1 MRSKIQINSSIVL
14 VVFLV
19 AVVLGF
25 YLAQPSFL
33 SLSSL
38 NNILIQ
44 ASAATVAAVGMTFVI
59 LLSDIDLSVGATM
72 SLAVVVGVTLT
83 SGGSQF
89 DTTTTVWVIPVA
101 IGVGIACGVLNAL
114 LINRLKLNSLI
125 VTLGTAS
132 VYLGIALTITEAG
145 TRVLSGTLVDLIAL
159 RIGPLNLIV
168 VVVVVITV
176 LAGLFLRLR
185 PDGRLIYAVGG
196 DLRSARES
204 GLSQSKARYIAFGFL
219 GATAAVA
226 GLITIGQVSTIEAN
240 LGKDF
245 AFTVIT
251 AVVIGGTSLFGGRGG
266 VLGSVLG
273 AVLLATIGSGLNAI
287 NASIYVY
294 DVVRGSILV
303 LAVLSDPLISRI
315 TARRALLA
323 ARQTA

>member
-1 MRSKIQINSSIVL
+1 MSAKIHINSSIILVL
-14 VVFLV
+14 FLA
-19 AVVLGF
+19 AVVIGF
-25 YLAQPSFL
+25 YLARPTFL
-33 SLSSL
+33 SFSSL

-44 ASAATVAAVGMTFVI
+44 AAAAAVAAVGMTFVI
-59 LLSDIDLSVGATM
+59 LLADIDLSVGSTM
-72 SLAVVVGVTLT
+72 SLAVVVAVTLT

-89 DTTTTVWVIPVA
+89 DTTTTVWVVPVA
-101 IGVGIACGVLNAL
+101 IGVGVLCGLGNAF
-114 LINRLKLNSLI
+114 LINKLQLNSLI

-132 VYLGIALTITEAG
+132 VYLGAALTITEAG

-168 VVVVVITV
+168 LAVLVIAV
-176 LAGLFLRLR
+176 LSGLFLRFR
-185 PDGRLIYAVGG
+185 PNGRLIYAVGG

-240 LGKDF
+240 LGADF

-294 DVVRGSILV
+294 DVVRGGILV
-303 LAVLSDPLISRI
+303 LAVLSDPLISRM

-323 ARQTA
+323 ARQA